1 MRARGG
7 TKHRRIPAAS
17 LLGERMKIVRQQVYR
32 QLISLYSFVLV
43 LVWGLAMFE
52 LDRNYE
58 VQLNDVK
65 FRTRA
70 EAELAAEYSVSAI
83 KRIDELILDLRDDWN
98 GDWEQFADR
107 VRKRQ
112 EIVQDITFQIALI
125 NKDGIMEFS
134 NLARPD
140 NRVDLSSRRHFQVH
154 KNRPDTDALYISN
167 PLLGKVSQ
175 KWSIQFTRPILKKG
189 RFDGVIVLSVAP
201 SLFTSFGKKFS
212 NHENKIVSVVRD
224 SGDILARSPDFV
236 QFVGKVVNTQDFAG
250 PNAPLAGNFQR
261 PSQVDG
267 VDRTLGYKRVK
278 DYELTF
284 LVGEPTG
291 IMTAAFQSYRNTVF
305 GFAVLATL
313 CISVLFYFLYRSQR
327 HLVSIQHRLEEREKN
342 LRTSQEIGQIGSYSL
357 DLRSKLFTCSDAMYR
372 LTGFDPE
379 LHVSLHAWL
388 HLIPAQDRRH
398 IMQSVRNMLSA
409 TGRFELEYRI
419 RHLKDG
425 ETRWLATF
433 GQYYRDAENRL
444 TRLVGVVQD
453 ITERKSRETELT
465 KAKELAESANVA
477 KSLFLASMSHEI
489 RTPMNGIIGM
499 TDLMLE
505 TQLNRDQQRYLH
517 LIRSSSDTLMRII
530 DDILDTSKI
539 EAGKLVLEQTE
550 FDMYCVLME
559 ATKSLAIQAEKKK
572 LELIADIDL
581 NLTQQF
587 RGDPTRI
594 RQVLFNIVGNAIK
607 FTKEGEVMIVVRQQ
621 KLSDTE
627 AELHFAV
634 TDTGIGIPEDKQKTI
649 FELFSQAD
657 NSVTRKYGGTGLGL
671 SISSRLVEMMGGR
684 LWVESEAGVGS
695 TFHFTLRCELTA
707 IPCTMPLPAG
717 EFPASRTLI
726 VDDNARCREFL
737 SQQILQW
744 GSEVSTAA
752 SAQEALTQIL
762 NAEFA
767 GAPVELLILDTNM
780 PGVSGFT
787 LLEKLKDS
795 GLQRMPLAIL
805 LTLSSSSIEIE
816 RYSAF
821 GVRMHIPK
829 PALPFEIRQA
839 IYAVRDKVQRAEQS
853 GLPVTPVAG
862 GAAQRNYCLLLVE
875 DNAINQQVALR
886 WLSGAGHEVLVAEDG
901 QQALEML
908 REHTVDLVLMDMQMP
923 VMDGIEATRRIRA
936 GEAGQHR
943 AVPIVAMTANVMPA
957 DVEACYQ
964 AGMNAYISK
973 PIRKEMLFSTVND
986 ILHHAPDAAEKPL
999 SAMTEI
1005 LSDIESVFDYAS
1017 AIRQTDEEVLALIGA
1032 VALKNIP
1039 PKTDELRIALS
1050 EGDLQAGVMAAHALR
1065 GMTGYF
1071 GDGPLNSF
1079 ALNIENALKAGDLL
1093 IARQYLPA
1101 LQAEERRFIEALNQH
1116 LSAGAQTA

>member
-1 MRARGG
+1 
-7 TKHRRIPAAS
+7 
-17 LLGERMKIVRQQVYR
+17 MKLVRQQVYR

-83 KRIDELILDLRDDWN
+83 KRIDELILDLRDDWQ
-98 GDWEQFADR
+98 GDWEQFADK

-112 EIVQDITFQIALI
+112 DIVQDITFQIAII

-134 NLARPD
+134 NLAKPD
-140 NRVDLSSRRHFQVH
+140 NRVDLSSRRHFQIH

-175 KWSIQFTRPILKKG
+175 KWSIQFTRPIMKQG
-189 RFDGVIVLSVAP
+189 HFDGVIVLSVAP
-201 SLFTSFGKKFS
+201 ELFTSIRTKFS
-212 NHENKIVSVVRD
+212 NSENKVVSVVRD

-236 QFVGKVVNTQDFAG
+236 QFAGKVVNTQEFAG
-250 PNAPLAGNFQR
+250 PAALLSGNFQR
-261 PSQVDG
+261 PSQVDS
-267 VDRTLGYKRVK
+267 VDRTFGYKRVK

-284 LVGEPTG
+284 LVAEPTG
-291 IMTAAFQSYRNTVF
+291 IMTAAFQSYRNTVY

-327 HLVSIQHRLEEREKN
+327 HLVSIQHRLEEREKT

-357 DLRSKLFTCSDAMYR
+357 DLQTKQFTCSDAMFG
-372 LTGFDPE
+372 LTGFDPG
-379 LHVSLHAWL
+379 LPVSLHAWL

-398 IMQSVRNMLSA
+398 IMQSVRSMLSA

-419 RHLKDG
+419 RHLNDG
-425 ETRWLATF
+425 QTRWLATF
-433 GQYYRDAENRL
+433 GQYYRDADNRL
-444 TRLVGVVQD
+444 TRVVGVVQD
-453 ITERKSRETELT
+453 ITERKVRETELT
-465 KAKELAESANVA
+465 SAKEMAESANVA

-505 TQLNRDQQRYLH
+505 TQLSRDQQRYLN

-572 LELIADIDL
+572 LELIADIDI
-581 NLTQQF
+581 NLTHQY

-607 FTKEGEVMIVVRQQ
+607 FTKEGEITVIVRQQ
-621 KLSDTE
+621 KLSETE

-634 TDTGIGIPEDKQKTI
+634 IDTGIGIPEDKQKTI

-671 SISSRLVEMMGGR
+671 SISSRLVEMMGGK

-695 TFHFTLRCELTA
+695 TFHFTLRCELTSL
-707 IPCTMPLPAG
+707 PCTLPLPTG

-726 VDDNARCREFL
+726 VDDNAQCRQFL
-737 SQQILQW
+737 SQQISQW
-744 GSEVSTAA
+744 GSEVSSAA
-752 SAQEALTQIL
+752 NAQEALTHIL

-767 GAPVELLILDTNM
+767 GKPVELLILDTNM

-787 LLEKLKDS
+787 LLEKLRDS
-795 GLQRMPLAIL
+795 GLSRMPPAIL

-821 GVRMHIPK
+821 GVRLHIPK
-829 PALPFEIRQA
+829 PALPLELKQA
-839 IYAVRDKVQRAEQS
+839 IYAMRDKAQRAEEA
-853 GLPVTPVAG
+853 GLPVTQVAG
-862 GAAQRNYCLLLVE
+862 AAAGQVHRLLLVE

-901 QQALEML
+901 QQALNIL
-908 REHTVDLVLMDMQMP
+908 REQTVDLVLMDMQMP

-936 GEAGQHR
+936 GEGGQHR

-973 PIRKEMLFSTVND
+973 PIRKEVLFSTVND
-986 ILHHAPDAAEKPL
+986 ILNHAPDAAEKPL
-999 SAMTEI
+999 SAMTDI
-1005 LSDIESVFDYAS
+1005 QSDNQPAFDYAN
-1017 AIRQTDEEVLALIGA
+1017 AIRETDEEVLALIGG

-1039 PKTDELRIALS
+1039 PKLDELRIALT
-1050 EGDLQAGVMAAHALR
+1050 EGDIKAGVMAAHALR

-1071 GDGPLNSF
+1071 GEGPLNTF
-1079 ALNIENALKAGDLL
+1079 ALSIENALKAGDLL
-1093 IARQYLPA
+1093 VARQYLPA
-1101 LQAEERRFIEALNQH
+1101 LQTEERRFIEALHQH
-1116 LSAGAQTA
+1116 LNAGAETA